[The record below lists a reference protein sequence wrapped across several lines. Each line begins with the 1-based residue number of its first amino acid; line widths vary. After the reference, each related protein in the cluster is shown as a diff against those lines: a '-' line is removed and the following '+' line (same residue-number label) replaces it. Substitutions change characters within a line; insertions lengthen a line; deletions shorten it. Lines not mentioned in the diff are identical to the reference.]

1 MNIPDRGERRPA
13 SGGLHLQMSKLLIV
27 SIVAAIAATGALV
40 ITLLVGL
47 PKGPPPGGPGQDG
60 RMPPPPD
67 LGGLAIA
74 SVVTGLFVLA
84 WLAVL
89 IVYSRDQILS
99 RMETP
104 PAEVPAE
111 VVAGLREDLA
121 ALGDRLATLTTE
133 YGEQRETDGY
143 LNGMR
148 AAAGRPPDPV
158 VTPLRRT
165 PPQV

>member
-1 MNIPDRGERRPA
+1 MNSRDGF
-13 SGGLHLQMSKLLIV
+13 HLQMSKLLMV

-47 PKGPPPGGPGQDG
+47 PSPPPGPGPDG
-60 RMPPPPD
+60 RPPPPPD
-67 LGGLAIA
+67 LNGLAVF

-89 IVYSRDQILS
+89 VVHSRDLILS
-99 RMETP
+99 RITTP
-104 PAEVPAE
+104 EPSTELLE
-111 VVAGLREDLA
+111 EMR
-121 ALGDRLATLTTE
+121 ALGDRVAALTTE

-143 LNGMR
+143 LQGMR
-148 AAAGRPPDPV
+148 AAAAQPPDQV

-165 PPQV
+165 PRPTSESIDLNDR